1 MLQIRRTIKPS
12 VCVDVTSDE
21 QPSPQL
27 LPIAAAASGLPDVSK
42 TNPDYLAARPAP
54 CPSTPNPYPQMD

>member
-1 MLQIRRTIKPS
+1 M
-12 VCVDVTSDE
+12 CVDVTSDE

-54 CPSTPNPYPQMD
+54 FPSTPNPYPQMD